1 MTAQDIGIY
10 VFIIVAGTLGT
21 DLWRWLGVIG
31 GKQLAEGSEA
41 LTWVRSVATA
51 LVAGVI
57 ANQVLYPGG
66 VLATSPLGLR
76 LLAGALGFGSFLLAR
91 KNMAIGLPVALATL
105 AAGLYYFGVGTH

>member
-10 VFIIVAGTLGT
+10 AFILIAGTLGT
-21 DLWRWLGVIG
+21 DLWRWLGVFG
-31 GKQLAEGSEA
+31 GKQLSEGSEA

-66 VLATSPLGLR
+66 VLAASPVSLR
-76 LLAGALGFGSFLLAR
+76 FAAAALGFGTFLLTR

-105 AAGLYYFGVGTH
+105 AGGLYWFGIGLH